1 MYQFILSEKSVRRK
15 IKIINNIGWLL
26 SMTND
31 NSSFSASSVTQ
42 LKSEWLQLLAVLKV
56 DLNLGE
62 KIFADLIK
70 AYSSPRRHYHN
81 LDHLQHLLNSLVE
94 VKEQIHSFPAL
105 QLCAWFH
112 DYIYEPQALDN
123 EVQSA
128 VYTER
133 VLSKLGVEFDTV
145 RLVQQIILSTR
156 KHEPLLEETDN
167 LIFLDVDLAI
177 LGAATDKYIA
187 YSQAIRQE
195 FDKVSDRDYQ
205 KGRTKVL
212 TQFLDR
218 GRIYYTDYFCDRLES
233 QARENLQIEIHTLKN
248 V

>member
-1 MYQFILSEKSVRRK
+1 
-15 IKIINNIGWLL
+15 
-26 SMTND
+26 MTND
-31 NSSFSASSVTQ
+31 NSSFSTSSVTQ
-42 LKSEWLQLLAVLKV
+42 LKSEWLQLLTVLKV
-56 DLNLGE
+56 EPNLGE

-81 LDHLQHLLNSLVE
+81 LDHLQHLLNSLEE
-94 VKEQIHSFPAL
+94 VKEHIHCFPAL

-112 DYIYEPQALDN
+112 DYIYEPQELDN

-128 VYTER
+128 VYAER
-133 VLSKLGVEFDTV
+133 VLSKLRVEFDTV

-167 LIFLDVDLAI
+167 LFFLDVDLVI
-177 LGAATDKYIA
+177 LGSATDQYLA

-195 FDKVSDRDYQ
+195 FSKVSDRDYQ
-205 KGRTKVL
+205 TGRTKVL

-218 GRIYYTDYFCDRLES
+218 DRIYYTDYFGDRLES
-233 QARENLQIEIHTLKN
+233 QARGNLKAEINTLTKI
-248 V
+248 